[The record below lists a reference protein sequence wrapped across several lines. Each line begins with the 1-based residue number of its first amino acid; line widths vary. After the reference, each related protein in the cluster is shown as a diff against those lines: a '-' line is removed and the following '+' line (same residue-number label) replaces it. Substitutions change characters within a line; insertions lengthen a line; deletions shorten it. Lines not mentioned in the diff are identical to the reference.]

1 MHATDTTSL
10 TLRLPKKLRERLKKA
25 AAADHRTLSQ
35 FARLHL
41 TAAVE
46 SKPRRKTP

>member
-10 TLRLPKKLRERLKKA
+10 TLRLPKQLRERLKKA
-25 AAADHRTLSQ
+25 AAADHRTISQ

-41 TAAVE
+41 SAAVDA
-46 SKPRRKTP
+46 KTKKKSA